1 MQTRASCDS
10 HMQKYKNR
18 IIANNLTSENTS
30 RATQDDPL
38 TRIKSVLLAALL
50 NSLFLDQGPFKDT
63 NRPPLLWCHF
73 NKEAGD
79 ELSDTGR

>member
-1 MQTRASCDS
+1 MQIHASSDF
-10 HMQKYKNR
+10 HMQIYKNQ

-30 RATQDDPL
+30 TATQDDPL

-63 NRPPLLWCHF
+63 NRPPFLWCHF
-73 NKEAGD
+73 NI
-79 ELSDTGR
+79 